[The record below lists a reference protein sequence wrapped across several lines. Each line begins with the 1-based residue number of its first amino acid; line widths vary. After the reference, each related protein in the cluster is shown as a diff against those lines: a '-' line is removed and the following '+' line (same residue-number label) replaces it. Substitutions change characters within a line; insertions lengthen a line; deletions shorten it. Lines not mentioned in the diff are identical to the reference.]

1 MRLIMDL
8 EVGRIEDMGFG
19 YKLSANGTVI
29 PPKTTDVVYQKPQ
42 GISDITYKERNDEVY
57 DRNKGALVIAPAKM
71 SLELPQAKSYDAGDL
86 FEDNDSLNMTYSR
99 VQGKKDGMN
108 ECLREIVEKNER
120 QAVLSDKIEKES
132 KEAAELDEEVS
143 KLEYKAN
150 MNKSYAQAIASVGKA
165 LKVLGFGA
173 AVLAAVGPLGAVA
186 GVVGAIGGVIGA
198 VLDQDVQNTGS
209 VQHVAL
215 EWLTGAPQLRA
226 AVKKL
231 EADKMKAEVQS
242 MRDEQNRISTE
253 ISVDQNKFSMLSQ
266 SYSVFVSIMQT
277 IISAFNDAKRAIT
290 GNMR

>member
-1 MRLIMDL
+1 MDL

-108 ECLREIVEKNER
+108 ECLRKIIEKNER
-120 QAVLSDKIEKES
+120 QAVLSDKIEKKS
-132 KEAAELDEEVS
+132 KEAAELDKEASEF
-143 KLEYKAN
+143 EYKAK
-150 MNKSYAQAIASVGKA
+150 MNEVHAKSISNTWRSVVGI
-165 LKVLGFGA
+165 GGA
-173 AVLAAVGPLGAVA
+173 AITLVAFVTTGPVAAFCGAVITA
-186 GVVGAIGGVIGA
+186 ITTLLGKGEVVHA
-198 VLDQDVQNTGS
+198 
-209 VQHVAL
+209 AL

-226 AVKKL
+226 AGKKL